1 MIAPVVLQFRQAI
14 QDLYGSLREWNLWY
28 VLGIAEM
35 RQRYRRSV
43 LGPFWI
49 TLTVGTQAF
58 TMGYLL
64 SYLFQT
70 AVSRQVP
77 YICISLV
84 TWTYIT
90 GAISDGASCFPNH
103 SNSILQVKR
112 PLSMYIML
120 LLWRNMIIYT
130 HTVIVYFIVAPIFGI
145 FPSATYLWAPLGLAL
160 LVLNMGWM
168 SLVVGIIAA
177 RYRDMPLLITNLFTI
192 LVWLTPVYYELSS
205 LGHLGTLIIGLN
217 PLTHLMEVAR
227 APFLNQ
233 VPPLSSW
240 ITVSFV
246 TVFGWMMALALFAR
260 TRSRVPYWL

>member
-1 MIAPVVLQFRQAI
+1 MTLAFRQICQAVG
-14 QDLYGSLREWNLWY
+14 DLRESLIVWNVWY

-70 AVSRQVP
+70 PVNRQVP

-84 TWTYIT
+84 TWTFIT
-90 GAISDGASCFPNH
+90 GAISDGAGCFPNH
-103 SNSILQVKR
+103 SNSILQVRR

-120 LLWRNMIIYT
+120 LLWRNIIIYA
-130 HTVIVYFIVAPIFGI
+130 HTVIVYFVVAPIFGI
-145 FPSATYLWAPLGLAL
+145 FPSSTYFLIPLGLGL
-160 LVLNMGWM
+160 LVLNMCWM
-168 SLVVGIIAA
+168 SLAVGIVAS
-177 RYRDMPLLITNLFTI
+177 RYRDLPLLITNLFTI
-192 LVWLTPVYYELSS
+192 LVWLTPVYYEWSS
-205 LGHLGTLIIGLN
+205 LGHLGSLIIGLN
-217 PLTHLMEVAR
+217 PFTHLMEVAR
-227 APFLNQ
+227 GPFLNQ
-233 VPPLSSW
+233 VPALSSW
-240 ITVSFV
+240 ITATFV
-246 TVFGWMMALALFAR
+246 TIFGWMMTLALFAR